1 MLESGNSKL
10 NPEKVKPNSAS
21 ELDNCTRQTNNDPAI
36 VSPVLL
42 TAIAI
47 VAMHSRGAESNDMS
61 QSMTSPRYPALIQV
75 HTRVWLRAL
84 SRGIGR
90 AATLDDVPDATLD
103 RLAESGFDWVWLLG
117 VWQTGE
123 VGRNVS
129 RTGSDCGSELHTTLP
144 DDCESENVGSCF
156 AVTSYDVDVDLG
168 GNAALARI
176 RERLQSRGVKLM
188 LDFVPNHTAV
198 NHKWV
203 RQQPGYYVAGQ
214 ESDLKNAPENYCKVA
229 TDDGPLVLAHGRDP
243 HFPGWPDTLQLNY
256 GNQDVRER
264 MAECL
269 LAIAGKCD
277 GVRCAMAMLVLPDVF
292 ERTWGIGAKPFWP
305 GAITLV
311 RRAHP
316 DIVLLA
322 EVYWGLEWTLQEQ
335 GFDFAYDKRLYDRLR
350 EGLAR
355 PVREHFWAGMDY
367 QNRLAR
373 FLENDNEPR
382 AAAVFSDDAHEAAA
396 IITFFPPGMRF
407 FHLGQCEGD
416 LERLSTH
423 RGSDAANS
431 RLKEFYRQL
440 RGVLKLSAFRDGEWV
455 LLECSPEWE
464 QNVSWENFIAFAWEG
479 RDGQRIVV
487 AVNYAATASQCFVR
501 LAFPDL
507 HLRVF
512 KFHDLMH
519 DIGYSRD
526 GNDLEARGLYLD
538 VPPWGYHVF
547 EVERTGMSQRD

>member
-21 ELDNCTRQTNNDPAI
+21 ELDNCTRQTNNVPAI

-355 PVREHFWAGMDY
+355 PVREHFWAGMD
-367 QNRLAR
+367 
-373 FLENDNEPR
+373 
-382 AAAVFSDDAHEAAA
+382 
-396 IITFFPPGMRF
+396 
-407 FHLGQCEGD
+407 
-416 LERLSTH
+416 
-423 RGSDAANS
+423 
-431 RLKEFYRQL
+431 
-440 RGVLKLSAFRDGEWV
+440 
-455 LLECSPEWE
+455 
-464 QNVSWENFIAFAWEG
+464 
-479 RDGQRIVV
+479 
-487 AVNYAATASQCFVR
+487 
-501 LAFPDL
+501 
-507 HLRVF
+507 
-512 KFHDLMH
+512 
-519 DIGYSRD
+519 
-526 GNDLEARGLYLD
+526 
-538 VPPWGYHVF
+538 
-547 EVERTGMSQRD
+547 